1 MEKKVWEKSL
11 KALQI
16 SRKAAAASLKASQ
29 KVHLDHLHT
38 QIEDE
43 FEISD
48 LPYFPSSV

>member
-1 MEKKVWEKSL
+1 MQKKFWEKSL

-16 SRKAAAASLKASQ
+16 STKAAAVSLKASQ
-29 KVHLDHLHT
+29 KVHLGHLHT
-38 QIEDE
+38 QKEDE